1 VPLVAAVV
9 RSYSESVLEESVM
22 RHAHILV
29 VVSNVALVAAGT
41 AWAQTAKPSVAER
54 VVIDSPYAIRVD
66 PEAAAFVTAAAEK
79 AIKEHCASCHG
90 ADLRGRLGVPNLIDY
105 EFLWGITFEETND
118 VGPVA
123 ALEQTIRYGIRNQ
136 DCPAVT
142 ALAPYGDC
150 PDTRYSEMPGFLA
163 QGTLTVDQIRDL
175 TEYVLKI
182 SGQQADAVAAAR
194 GQVDF
199 EDDCTECHGEHGTG
213 YKPYG
218 GPNLTDKIWLYGA
231 DRASI
236 TASIS
241 AGRMGR
247 CPAWVGKLD
256 AATIK
261 ALAVYL
267 WNKLGQG

>member
-1 VPLVAAVV
+1 MRREHVSTVVICAGLLCAGAA
-9 RSYSESVLEESVM
+9 SAQ
-22 RHAHILV
+22 HA
-29 VVSNVALVAAGT
+29 T
-41 AWAQTAKPSVAER
+41 PSVAER

-66 PEAAAFVTAAAEK
+66 PEAEAFVKAAAER
-79 AIKEHCASCHG
+79 AIEQHCASCHG
-90 ADLRGRLGVPNLIDY
+90 ADLRGKPGVPNLIDY
-105 EFLWGITFEETND
+105 EFIWGITYEETND

-142 ALAPYGDC
+142 AQARYGDC
-150 PDTRYSEMPGFLA
+150 PDTRYSEMPAFLA
-163 QGTLTVDQIRDL
+163 QGSLSADQIHDL
-175 TEYVLKI
+175 TEYVRKI
-182 SGQQADAVAAAR
+182 SGQEADLSAAAR

-199 EDDCTECHGEHGTG
+199 EDDCTECHGAKGTG

-218 GPNLTDKIWLYGA
+218 GPDLTDKIWLYGG

-261 ALAVYL
+261 AIAVYL
-267 WNKLGQG
+267 WNRLGQG